1 MRVRPP
7 HPPPLNCS
15 SAIFLLT
22 PPHPVLST
30 TRCLHLRTAAAQL
43 QCRGRGRT
51 LPAMTFLSRIK
62 QTFIL
67 SSATSHQPSEHYT
80 VLTQL
85 FFRVR
90 LPPCSVLNITTS
102 THILGCAHYHYICCS
117 VVITLDFTL
126 PEEVSVQPGA
136 RINNEPFSCMNSSQ
150 VLVGCGCRCESDTT
164 NIKIPEP
171 HALWAFI

>member
-1 MRVRPP
+1 MLVLY
-7 HPPPLNCS
+7 HSQSCHYHKYS
-15 SAIFLLT
+15 SSSTDIFLLT

-117 VVITLDFTL
+117 VVITLVLVFTL
-126 PEEVSVQPGA
+126 PEEVSP
-136 RINNEPFSCMNSSQ
+136 
-150 VLVGCGCRCESDTT
+150 TT
-164 NIKIPEP
+164 RGNHKQ
-171 HALWAFI
+171 